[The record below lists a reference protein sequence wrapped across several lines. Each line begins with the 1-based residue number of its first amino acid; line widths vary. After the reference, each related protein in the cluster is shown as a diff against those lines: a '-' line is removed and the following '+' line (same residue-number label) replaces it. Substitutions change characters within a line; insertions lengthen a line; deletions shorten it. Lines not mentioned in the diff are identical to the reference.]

1 MKDIFL
7 VEGTVHVS
15 EYMGDSH
22 SFKDLRLVEAETEEE
37 ARDKYEAYWDR
48 KTVEYS
54 TYYHARANVKET
66 IR

>member
-1 MKDIFL
+1 MNIFL
-7 VEGTVHVS
+7 VEGTVRVS

-22 SFKDLRLVEAETEEE
+22 SFKDLRLVEAESEEE
-37 ARDKYEAYWDR
+37 AHDKYESYWDR

-54 TYYHARANVKET
+54 TYYHASARVKET